1 MCQMTFAHYGITIP
15 FDALAQNLVNS
26 YDNTR
31 TPPEYLQTTHDL
43 AAFLVQHGLPA
54 KRVSAADLEA
64 AQLLRARVR
73 SVFEANGA
81 RQVVRLVNALAGSA
95 RLGFRVESRRH
106 SVAVQWHV
114 DEASNLIDRLQSA
127 VAINLA
133 TLLQRF
139 GAERLRV
146 CATPPCRDVFIDVS
160 KNGARRYCGTKCAN
174 RRRVAIFRE
183 RHHHER

>member
-1 MCQMTFAHYGITIP
+1 MTFAHYGIGIP

-43 AAFLVQHGLPA
+43 GAFLAQHGLPA
-54 KRVSAADLEA
+54 KRVSAADVEA
-64 AQLLRARVR
+64 ARLLRDRVR
-73 SVFEANGA
+73 GVFEANGA
-81 RQVVRLVNALAGSA
+81 RQIIGLVNALAGGA
-95 RLGFRVESRRH
+95 RVGFQVESRRQ

-114 DEASNLIDRLQSA
+114 DDASNLIERLQSA

-133 TLLQRF
+133 SLLERF
-139 GAERLRV
+139 GVERLRV
-146 CATPPCRDVFIDVS
+146 CETPPCRDVFIDVS
-160 KNGARRYCGTKCAN
+160 KNGARRYCGTTCAN

-183 RHHHER
+183 RHHRER